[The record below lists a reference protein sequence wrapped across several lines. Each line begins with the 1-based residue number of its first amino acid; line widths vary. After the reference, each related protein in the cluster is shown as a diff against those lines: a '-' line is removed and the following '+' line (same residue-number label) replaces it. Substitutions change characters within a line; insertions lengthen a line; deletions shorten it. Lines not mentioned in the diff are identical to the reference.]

1 LLPFVYFTG
10 LTQPGDGKEKKDVE
24 MGFWEIFAL
33 VLTGS
38 GTLSSILGIFFA
50 IYAKQN
56 GKVTREFIAEQN
68 RSMTEFLG
76 KILERIDEGF
86 KRMDEGLRGMGEGF
100 KRMEEGFR
108 RMDEGFRRMDEGFR
122 RMDEGFRRMDEWFRR
137 MDERAEQRHQEVIR
151 LIKSMD
157 ERTALISRQI
167 SEIPHKT
174 VSLIK

>member
-1 LLPFVYFTG
+1 
-10 LTQPGDGKEKKDVE
+10 

-56 GKVTREFIAEQN
+56 GRVTREFIAEQN
-68 RSMTEFLG
+68 RSMTEFLE

-86 KRMDEGLRGMGEGF
+86 KRMDEG
-100 KRMEEGFR
+100 
-108 RMDEGFRRMDEGFR
+108 
-122 RMDEGFRRMDEWFRR
+122 FRR

-151 LIKSMD
+151 LIRSMD

-167 SEIPHKT
+167 YEIPHKT
-174 VSLIK
+174 VSLMK

>member
-1 LLPFVYFTG
+1 
-10 LTQPGDGKEKKDVE
+10 

-86 KRMDEGLRGMGEGF
+86 KRMDEGF
-100 KRMEEGFR
+100 K
-108 RMDEGFRRMDEGFR
+108 RMDEGFRRIDEGFR
-122 RMDEGFRRMDEWFRR
+122 K

>member
-1 LLPFVYFTG
+1 
-10 LTQPGDGKEKKDVE
+10 

-122 RMDEGFRRMDEWFRR
+122 RMDE
-137 MDERAEQRHQEVIR
+137 RAEQRHQEVIR